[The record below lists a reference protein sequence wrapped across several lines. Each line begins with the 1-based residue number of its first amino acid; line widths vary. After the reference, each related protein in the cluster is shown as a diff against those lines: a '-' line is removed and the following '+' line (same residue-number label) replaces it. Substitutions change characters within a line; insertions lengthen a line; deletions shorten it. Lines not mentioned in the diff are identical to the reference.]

1 MLPDNRIAKEVK
13 LQSLQV
19 FMTAAELGSMS
30 RAAKRLNTVQPA
42 VSRSIAELER
52 TIGVRLFDRHR
63 QGIQPT
69 PYGRALL
76 DCGAAAFDD
85 LRRGLRNIE
94 ALASP
99 DAGEVR
105 IGCGPLL
112 AASYVTAVVDH
123 MSRRK
128 PRVTFQV
135 VTGYTEGLHHE
146 LSERKIDL
154 WIERFGDIQDPRL
167 HREHLFDDPYV
178 IVANSRSPWCRRRK
192 IALAELVNEL
202 WTLPQPTS
210 VVGSYTREAFRAA
223 GVEYPRVAV
232 TTMSPETRFGLLAT
246 GRYLAMMPA
255 SALRFPF
262 RRPGLKVLPIRLPIA
277 PVPISIVT
285 IRNRALNPTAQS
297 FIENARAVA
306 KSFRRSNA
314 EIETNT
320 SR

>member
-1 MLPDNRIAKEVK
+1 MERMMLPDNRIAKEVK

-52 TIGVRLFDRHR
+52 TIGVRLFDRHP
-63 QGIQPT
+63 QGIKPT

-94 ALASP
+94 ALDSP

-105 IGCGPLL
+105 IGCVPLL
-112 AASYVTAVVDH
+112 AA
-123 MSRRK
+123 
-128 PRVTFQV
+128 
-135 VTGYTEGLHHE
+135 
-146 LSERKIDL
+146 
-154 WIERFGDIQDPRL
+154 
-167 HREHLFDDPYV
+167 
-178 IVANSRSPWCRRRK
+178 
-192 IALAELVNEL
+192 
-202 WTLPQPTS
+202 
-210 VVGSYTREAFRAA
+210 
-223 GVEYPRVAV
+223 
-232 TTMSPETRFGLLAT
+232 
-246 GRYLAMMPA
+246 RYLAMMPA

-262 RRPGLKVLPIRLPIA
+262 RRPGLKILPVRLPIA

-285 IRNRALNPTAQS
+285 VKNRALSPTAQS

-306 KSFRRSNA
+306 KSFRQSNI
-314 EIETNT
+314 EIERNT